1 MTTYQDTKPW
11 IILNSAVISLAL
23 GFNKNNHNGVISAC
37 RFNGIHAQY
46 YRVIAAETALDKKSE
61 NAYKVVR
68 CSFENC
74 TTRREDKK
82 LVLTTGEY
90 LGAFKKWR
98 EITVLTISDCVGL
111 DSVKQLDAQS
121 GSYERAKP
129 YELKTKTVLGELI
142 GCEEPELPARAPG
155 VLSVIFL

>member
-1 MTTYQDTKPW
+1 MVKHMEQKRLEELKQKLYSGVLCDVLDQ
-11 IILNSAVISLAL
+11 L
-23 GFNKNNHNGVISAC
+23 GYLG
-37 RFNGIHAQY
+37 
-46 YRVIAAETALDKKSE
+46 IAAETVLYKKCE

-82 LVLTTGEY
+82 LVLTTGKY
-90 LGAFKKWR
+90 LGAFNKRR

-129 YELKTKTVLGELI
+129 YEPKTKTVLGEPI
-142 GCEEPELPARAPG
+142 GCEEPELPARVPG
-155 VLSVIFL
+155 DLSVIFL